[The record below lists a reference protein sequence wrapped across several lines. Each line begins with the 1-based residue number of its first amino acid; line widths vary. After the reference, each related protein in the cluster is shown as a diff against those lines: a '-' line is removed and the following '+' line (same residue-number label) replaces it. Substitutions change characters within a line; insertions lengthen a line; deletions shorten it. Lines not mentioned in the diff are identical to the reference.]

1 MANHPQVFVGGDGT
15 AQNISISSDKLKPK
29 SRFSLNSIID
39 NLPKMCKDELCHGN
53 DMDDTFS
60 ITSDGSTFNGLNSIH
75 PDAFAAE
82 VNVLNREGEYGDVVI
97 CIIDKELQTYLPSD
111 SLTHT
116 MLYLQNLVV
125 KPVKEK
131 KEKVPSPTGMM
142 QSRTT
147 TRRSVSRSPRV
158 RQQKTVSRK
167 KL

>member
-1 MANHPQVFVGGDGT
+1 MAKNHPQVFVGGDGT
-15 AQNISISSDKLKPK
+15 TKNISISSDKLKQK

-82 VNVLNREGEYGDVVI
+82 VNVLNRE
-97 CIIDKELQTYLPSD
+97 
-111 SLTHT
+111 
-116 MLYLQNLVV
+116 VV

-147 TRRSVSRSPRV
+147 NRRSVSRSPRV